1 MEKLNE
7 LKNLIQEKSVLKHPF
22 YKAWAAGLLSQEDLR
37 RYACQY
43 YHHVRAFPTYVAG
56 IIANTDNPH
65 LRWVLLE
72 NLNDEDGSSPTHLDL
87 WVDFGR
93 SLGLTRGEMEGSEV
107 YPETCCFVETFK
119 HLTRNYSAPVG
130 AFALYAYE
138 SQIPAVAHEK
148 IEGLK
153 NYEFGANLD
162 VTFFTV
168 HQETDVKHTA
178 DLEKVAA
185 TADSTEMNKATIA
198 VHQILNGWWGLLDG
212 VLARSPALKEKTAA
226 CAM

>member
-7 LKNLIQEKSVLKHPF
+7 LKNLIQEKSILKHPF

-37 RYACQY
+37 NYACQY

-56 IIANTDNPH
+56 IIANCENPR
-65 LRWVLLE
+65 LRSILLE
-72 NLNDEDGSSPTHLDL
+72 NLNDEEGSTPTHLDL

-107 YPETCCFVETFK
+107 YPETRHFVDTFK

-130 AFALYAYE
+130 ASALYAYE
-138 SQIPAVAHEK
+138 SQIPAVAAEK

-153 NYEFGANLD
+153 RYEYGANLD

-168 HQETDVKHTA
+168 HQQADVKHTA
-178 DLEKVAA
+178 DLEKVMEGTGAQEEEKAA
-185 TADSTEMNKATIA
+185 LAIGQ
-198 VHQILNGWWGLLDG
+198 VLNGWWGLLDG
-212 VLARSPALKEKTAA
+212 VLTRSPELKEKVAV
-226 CAM
+226 CSM